1 MKKIFL
7 SISIALA
14 ITGFVTESAA
24 QVINPGRR
32 IKEKGEQR
40 TNDRIDKTLDKGM
53 DKIDEGIDNLFNGK
67 KKKKDKAN
75 NDNSNDGYESDNAA
89 DNANGSNNNYKTN
102 NTTSGASTNNNTSN
116 AKFDFVPGTE
126 VIYTT
131 DFSNEAMGDF
141 PVDFNTNASGEVVT
155 INGKSGKWLS
165 MNKNGAFI
173 PDNIKNLPDNFT
185 LEFDAGII
193 GEPSNNYSG
202 FGINFTTIED
212 ELMKDVLF
220 HYGSVLWMHAGAE
233 QANIGIYPESGAT
246 AIENEIKMNQWN
258 ITNKNFVR
266 VSIWRQK
273 GRLRVYIGKEKVVD
287 VPRFF
292 VENKPYNLAF
302 FRRFFED
309 CELVISNIRFAH
321 AGADMRTKFMSEG
334 RFSTNEIL
342 FDVNSDVIK
351 KESTTTIK
359 EIAALLQENTS
370 VKMKIVGHTDS
381 DGEANANVAL
391 SKKRAES
398 VKNKLI
404 SEYGIAASRL
414 STDGKGA
421 SQPIESNGN
430 AAGKA
435 KNRRVEFI
443 KM

>member
-1 MKKIFL
+1 MKKIL
-7 SISIALA
+7 IGISITLA
-14 ITGFVTESAA
+14 ITGFAGAAAA
-24 QVINPGRR
+24 QVINPGRT
-32 IKEKGEQR
+32 IKTKGEQR
-40 TNDRIDKTLDKGM
+40 ANDRIDQTIDKGF
-53 DKIDEGIDNLFNGK
+53 DKIDEGLGNIFNGK
-67 KKKKDKAN
+67 KKKKDN
-75 NDNSNDGYESDNAA
+75 NSGESSSDDASDTDN
-89 DNANGSNNNYKTN
+89 
-102 NTTSGASTNNNTSN
+102 STNNSGSSSKSN
-116 AKFDFVPGTE
+116 NGGASNSSGNKNSSNSKFDFLPGTE
-126 VIYTT
+126 VIYAT
-131 DFSNEAMGDF
+131 DFSNEAVGDF
-141 PVDFNTNASGEVVT
+141 PGDFNTNASGEVVT

-193 GEPSNNYSG
+193 GDPTNNYSG
-202 FGINFTTIED
+202 FGINFTTVKD

-220 HYGSVLWMHAGAE
+220 HYGSVLWMHPAAE
-233 QANIGIYPESGAT
+233 QANIGIYPLSGAT
-246 AIENEIKMNQWN
+246 AIENEIKMNQWD
-258 ITNKNFVR
+258 ITNKSFVR

-273 GRLRVYIGKEKVVD
+273 GRLRVYVGKEKVVD

-292 VENKPYNLAF
+292 VENKPYDLSF
-302 FRRFFED
+302 FRSFFQE
-309 CELVISNIRFAH
+309 CELLISNIRFAH
-321 AGADMRTKFMSEG
+321 AGADMRTKFMNEG
-334 RFSTNEIL
+334 RFSTSEIL
-342 FDVNSDVIK
+342 FDVNSDIIK
-351 KESTTTIK
+351 KESTPTIK
-359 EIAALLQENTS
+359 EIAALLQENAS

-381 DGEANANVAL
+381 DGDANANVAL

-404 SEYGIAASRL
+404 SEYGIAASRF